1 MHAPHRS
8 ETKAGLTAREQ
19 EVARLLARGSSNRDI
34 AQPLSTSERTI
45 EAHLRNM
52 RRKLG
57 LASRSQLIAWAMYN
71 GSGTSER

>member
-1 MHAPHRS
+1 MHAPRRS
-8 ETKAGLTAREQ
+8 EPKTERTAREQ
-19 EVARLLARGSSNRDI
+19 QVVRLLARGAGNRDI
-34 AQPLSTSERTI
+34 AQDLSTSERTI

-71 GSGTSER
+71 GSGTSKR